1 MPRRKCQN
9 TGNSAF
15 FSRAEAAQAGY
26 GSSQVRLS
34 GDSQLRFG
42 ECGVCLRPVAASE
55 ALCVT
60 PSGRLYH
67 RPCLVQF
74 LGEQTL
80 KLKRQRAAYEE
91 QQERMRASDGKT
103 EAERIEEF
111 KASET
116 TARRAPSAAAPAAA
130 AAAAP
135 AHVDAL
141 AMDRS
146 VRVVA
151 GARDKWAEAAKST
164 SFWRPEARPSA
175 APAVLT
181 APPKRPP
188 SPNSSR
194 PIRLRDVTDLR
205 PFRVLP
211 DGSAAQPAEAG
222 GVAAAVEAAS
232 ADAPSAA
239 GSKAGTDVGRIAC
252 ALTHTPIRHQRAVA
266 VKS

>member
-15 FSRAEAAQAGY
+15 FSRDEAAQAGY
-26 GSSQVRLS
+26 GSAQVRLS

-42 ECGVCLRPVAASE
+42 ECGVCLRPVSESE

-91 QQERMRASDGKT
+91 QQERMKASDGKT

-116 TARRAPSAAAPAAA
+116 AARRGAAAGSTAASAAASS
-130 AAAAP
+130 

-164 SFWRPEARPSA
+164 SFWRPESRPAA
-175 APAVLT
+175 APATLT

-205 PFRVLP
+205 PFRVQP
-211 DGSAAQPAEAG
+211 DGSAAQPPPAG
-222 GVAAAVEAAS
+222 GLAAAVAVAS
-232 ADAPSAA
+232 SDAPPAA
-239 GSKAGTDVGRIAC
+239 GSKAGGDVGRIAC